1 MTVQPQ
7 KRSAN
12 MGRLLV
18 IVTAAGWGLG
28 WPMMKL
34 VMHDWQPLFARGTA
48 GVIAATGLVSAA
60 ALRGDALL
68 PPRALLRRLALA
80 SGTNVFAWMGFTAL
94 SLLWLN
100 VSEAALVTFTM
111 PIWATLLAWPLLGER
126 PATRSVLALCLG
138 IAGLLL
144 LMGANLD
151 GGAERL
157 PGIALAL
164 SAAILFALGA
174 VTSRQ
179 SIPLPPLVLTAWL
192 IGLGSIAMVVV
203 GLLTETPHLQS
214 LTRTGAGALAYMSL
228 GPMALCYLAW
238 LGALE
243 RIPSTTASTGLLLIP
258 IVGSL
263 SAALILGESLGVRE
277 IAAFAWHLGGVTLEL
292 SPRTRA
298 RILNCLTHRRRATL
312 PSGAKV

>member
-1 MTVQPQ
+1 MTAQTQ
-7 KRSAN
+7 NRSAN
-12 MGRLLV
+12 VGRLLV

-34 VMHDWQPLFARGTA
+34 VMHDWPPLFARGTA

-80 SGTNVFAWMGFTAL
+80 AGTNVFAWMGFTAL

-126 PATRSVLALCLG
+126 PAMRSVLALCLG

-144 LMGANLD
+144 LMGGNLD

-157 PGIALAL
+157 PGVALAL

-179 SIPLPPLVLTAWL
+179 PIPLPPLVLTAWL
-192 IGLGSIAMVVV
+192 IGLGSMAMVVV
-203 GLLTETPHLQS
+203 GLMAETPRLQS
-214 LTRTGAGALAYMSL
+214 LTLAGAGALAYMSV

-238 LGALE
+238 FGALK
-243 RIPSTTASTGLLLIP
+243 RIPTTTASTGLLLIP
-258 IVGSL
+258 IIGAL
-263 SAALILGESLGVRE
+263 SAALILSEPLGMRE
-277 IAAFAWHLGGVTLEL
+277 FAAFALTLGGVALEL
-292 SPRTRA
+292 
-298 RILNCLTHRRRATL
+298 RRRA
-312 PSGAKV
+312 

>member
-1 MTVQPQ
+1 MTAQTQ
-7 KRSAN
+7 NRSAN
-12 MGRLLV
+12 VGRLLV

-34 VMHDWQPLFARGTA
+34 VMHDWPPLFARGTA

-80 SGTNVFAWMGFTAL
+80 AGTNVFAWMGFTAL

-126 PATRSVLALCLG
+126 PAMRSVLALCLG

-144 LMGANLD
+144 LMGGNLD

-157 PGIALAL
+157 PGVALAL

-179 SIPLPPLVLTAWL
+179 PIPLPPLVLTAWL
-192 IGLGSIAMVVV
+192 IGLGSMAMVVV
-203 GLLTETPHLQS
+203 GLMAETPRLQS
-214 LTRTGAGALAYMSL
+214 LTRAGAGALAYMSV

-238 LGALE
+238 FGALK
-243 RIPSTTASTGLLLIP
+243 RIPTTTASTGLLLIP
-258 IVGSL
+258 IIGAL
-263 SAALILGESLGVRE
+263 SAALILSEPLGMRE
-277 IAAFAWHLGGVTLEL
+277 FAAFALTLGGVALEL
-292 SPRTRA
+292 
-298 RILNCLTHRRRATL
+298 RRRA
-312 PSGAKV
+312 